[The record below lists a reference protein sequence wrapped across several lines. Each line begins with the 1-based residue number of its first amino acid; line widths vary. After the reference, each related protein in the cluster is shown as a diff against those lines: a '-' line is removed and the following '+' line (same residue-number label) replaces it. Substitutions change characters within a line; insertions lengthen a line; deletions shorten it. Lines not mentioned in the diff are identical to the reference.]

1 MQNIIKKSSK
11 VLETASL
18 LFLILLFAC
27 VLTQI
32 IMRNFFN
39 SGSVVLEELARFSLV
54 SLVFLMIPVLIV
66 DKQHIMV
73 DLVTSRLPKK
83 LKRVFEIVCEGLAL
97 FMSFFLLFSV
107 NQVISKNWSV
117 RTPAMRMP
125 NFIMYIPIVLG
136 ITLTAL
142 ATLSFLIQLLRD
154 GGNSK

>member
-1 MQNIIKKSSK
+1 MHNIIKKASK
-11 VLETASL
+11 ALENISL

-27 VLTQI
+27 VLVQI

-54 SLVFLMIPVLIV
+54 SLVFLMIPVLII
-66 DKQHIMV
+66 DKQHIIV
-73 DLVTSRLPKK
+73 DLLTSRLPKTA
-83 LKRVFEIVCEGLAL
+83 KRVFEIIIEGTSLL
-97 FMSFFLLFSV
+97 MSFFLLFSV

-136 ITLTAL
+136 ITFSAL
-142 ATLSFLIQLLRD
+142 ASLLFLIKLIRN
-154 GGNSK
+154 GGDSK

>member
-1 MQNIIKKSSK
+1 MHNIIKKASK
-11 VLETASL
+11 ALENISL

-27 VLTQI
+27 VLVQI

-54 SLVFLMIPVLIV
+54 SLVFLMIPVLII
-66 DKQHIMV
+66 DKQHIIV
-73 DLVTSRLPKK
+73 DLLTSRLPKTA
-83 LKRVFEIVCEGLAL
+83 KRVFEIIIEGTSFL
-97 FMSFFLLFSV
+97 MSFFLLFSV

-136 ITLTAL
+136 ITFSAL
-142 ATLSFLIQLLRD
+142 ASLLFLIKLIRN
-154 GGNSK
+154 GGDSK